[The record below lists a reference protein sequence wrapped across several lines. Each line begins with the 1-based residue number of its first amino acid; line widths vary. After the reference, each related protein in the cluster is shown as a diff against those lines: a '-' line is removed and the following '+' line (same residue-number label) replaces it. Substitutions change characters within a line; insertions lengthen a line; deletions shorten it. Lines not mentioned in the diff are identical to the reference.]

1 MDTEALSHCGQC
13 KHFEVDFCL
22 LRQEVIPFPHST
34 TCQSNNRDH
43 KVPLGPL
50 HSVVGEINDAPSAR
64 FKVLPYLEGHRVEAM
79 SLPGQFQTRII
90 VCTPEDDLVF
100 SSTQE
105 YLEHR
110 EKSLSKPLLLLGAI
124 AGDIIGSLPANQRR
138 KGLRSLKESAMR
150 YSDLTVSLLGL
161 VKALLRESDQALDIK
176 ALCRRY
182 PGAGYSN
189 EFKAWLSTLDSR
201 PFCTDP
207 NSVAFRTLPLGYTED
222 GLEATLLAAER
233 SAGISHGLT
242 ESIKWTKAVCGAL
255 YLARIGQDKVEIERF
270 LRDDLELLLP
280 DDLPS
285 LVRKLEESERSEI
298 GMREALSCFLWT
310 DDFDSAMEQLCP
322 FSQAGPAYYGVVGA
336 LCEAHYH
343 GIPEGIRKAVAG
355 ALPDELYDLLL
366 QFDERFHFD
375 FGGYASAVDGLG

>member
-34 TCQSNNRDH
+34 TCQSLNRDH

-50 HSVVGEINDAPSAR
+50 HSIVGELNDAPRAR
-64 FKVLPYLEGHRVEAM
+64 FKVLPYLEGHRVESM
-79 SLPGQFQTRII
+79 SLPGQMQTRII

-100 SSTQE
+100 SGTSA

-110 EKSLSKPLLLLGAI
+110 EKSLKKPLLLLGAI
-124 AGDIIGSLPANQRR
+124 AGDLMGSLPASHRR
-138 KGLRSLKESAMR
+138 KGVVALKEGQGR
-150 YSDLTVSLLGL
+150 YTDLTVSLLGV
-161 VKALLRESDQALDIK
+161 VKAILRGSEQASEIK

-201 PFCTDP
+201 PFCTDHS
-207 NSVAFRTLPLGYTED
+207 SVAFRTLPMGYAED
-222 GLEATLLAAER
+222 GLEQTLHASER
-233 SAGISHGLT
+233 SAGLSHGLT
-242 ESIKWTKAVCGAL
+242 ESLKWTKAVCGTL
-255 YLARIGQDKVEIERF
+255 YLARIGKDKAEIERF
-270 LRDDLELLLP
+270 LRVDLELLLP

-285 LVRKLEESERSEI
+285 LKHKLERGEWSEI

-310 DDFDSAMEQLCP
+310 DDFESAMDQLCG
-322 FSQAGPAYYGVVGA
+322 FSQAGSAFFGVVGA
-336 LCEAHYH
+336 LCEAQYH
-343 GIPEGIRKAVAG
+343 GVPEGIRKEVAAV
-355 ALPDELYDLLL
+355 LPDEFYDLLL